1 MVIVGVGAASPGSG
15 RTTRDS
21 PSVPVRVLASCKK
34 VAVESFWHAPP
45 PIHKCVCVCIVGRRV
60 MFWAPGSRDWDGVP
74 SGLLPPSPGADAER
88 WSAGAVVGRARQSR
102 LCRPTV
108 RPPAPTASET
118 LTAGMG
124 KAEQPD

>member
-1 MVIVGVGAASPGSG
+1 MVIVGVGAAGPGSG

-21 PSVPVRVLASCKK
+21 PCVPVRVLASCKK

-118 LTAGMG
+118 LTADMG
-124 KAEQPD
+124 KAERPD